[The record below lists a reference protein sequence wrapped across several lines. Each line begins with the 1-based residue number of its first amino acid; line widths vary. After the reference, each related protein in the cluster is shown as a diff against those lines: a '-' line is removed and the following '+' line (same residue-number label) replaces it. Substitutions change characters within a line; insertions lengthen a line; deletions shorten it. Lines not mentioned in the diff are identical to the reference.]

1 MDQKQIKRNIL
12 ALAHAKRLLTFKVSD
27 AYESEN
33 MVLFTILRE
42 ARSVLEDGINE
53 LSGAGRTPN
62 HELDS
67 IPDNTE
73 WWDELRQ
80 ESPLGCY
87 RD

>member
-12 ALAHAKRLLTFKVSD
+12 ALAHARRLLTFEVSD
-27 AYESEN
+27 AYESDN

-42 ARSVLEDGINE
+42 ARSVLEDGIDE
-53 LSGAGRTPN
+53 LSGAGGTPN

-67 IPDNTE
+67 IPDNAE

-80 ESPLGCY
+80 ENPLGCY

>member
-1 MDQKQIKRNIL
+1 MDKKQIKRNIL

-42 ARSVLEDGINE
+42 ARSVLEDGIDE
-53 LSGAGRTPN
+53 LSGAGKTPS
-62 HELDS
+62 HELDA
-67 IPDNTE
+67 IPDDTE

-80 ESPLGCY
+80 ESHLGCY